1 MCRIVVVVVVA
12 AAATATTT
20 TTTTTMPLV
29 VKLFDLMRVVVGADC
44 SCWNL

>member
-1 MCRIVVVVVVA
+1 MCRIVVVVA
-12 AAATATTT
+12 AAAAATTT
-20 TTTTTMPLV
+20 TTVPLV

>member
-1 MCRIVVVVVVA
+1 MCRIVVVVVA
-12 AAATATTT
+12 AAAATTT
-20 TTTTTMPLV
+20 TTTVPLV

>member
-1 MCRIVVVVVVA
+1 MCRIVVVVAAA

-20 TTTTTMPLV
+20 TVPLV